1 MTTRRTEGTRSRPR
15 SVHKPAP
22 SRSRGNGPFYLPL
35 VGVVSALVILG
46 TLMVLSSSTVLAMTT
61 YGSAWYFFLRQLVW
75 TFFGVLAF
83 WYVSRFDYH
92 RWSELVKPI
101 MYATCAMLG
110 LVLLPGVGIE
120 AGGARRWLG
129 FDLWRFQPSE
139 IAKLA
144 LLLFIA
150 DLLTRRADEVDDKQ
164 RVLYPILIAL
174 AVVAGLVV
182 LEPDL
187 DSTVLIALVAGAL
200 MIAGGIRARHLIPLA
215 ALGTVI
221 AAYLAISEPYRRA
234 RVMTLFDPPTD
245 LANKGYQISQS
256 LIALG
261 SGGISGT
268 GLGAG
273 KSKWLF
279 LPNAHTDFIFS
290 VVGEELGFI
299 GTFLVL
305 TLFVVLAFIGV
316 RTALNAPDRFGMLL
330 ATGVTVWVSAQAA
343 INIGGVIGI
352 LPVSG
357 ITLPLISLGGSSLVF
372 TLAAMR
378 ILDNVARQTQ
388 R

>member
-245 LANKGYQISQS
+245 LANKGYQI
-256 LIALG
+256 
-261 SGGISGT
+261 
-268 GLGAG
+268 
-273 KSKWLF
+273 
-279 LPNAHTDFIFS
+279 
-290 VVGEELGFI
+290 
-299 GTFLVL
+299 
-305 TLFVVLAFIGV
+305 
-316 RTALNAPDRFGMLL
+316 
-330 ATGVTVWVSAQAA
+330 
-343 INIGGVIGI
+343 
-352 LPVSG
+352 
-357 ITLPLISLGGSSLVF
+357 
-372 TLAAMR
+372 
-378 ILDNVARQTQ
+378 
-388 R
+388 